1 MAKKTQYKRH
11 SFSSDHLGAAV
22 VTIPNSHQSTGTSPS
37 SISGNVVE
45 TATTDQFAYVR
56 VDLRRVLRLGGGF
69 IIGLLVLWVLFEHTG
84 LGNAVYSRV
93 TF

>member
-1 MAKKTQYKRH
+1 MAKKSQHKRH
-11 SFSSDHLGAAV
+11 NFSPEHLGAAV
-22 VTIPNSHQSTGTSPS
+22 VTIPNQSKSSPS

-45 TATTDQFAYVR
+45 TTSTEQYAYVR
-56 VDLRRVLRLGGGF
+56 TDLRRVFLLGGGF
-69 IIGLLVLWVLFEHTG
+69 IIGLFILWVLFDHTG